1 MRKKEDESKRKKL
14 EEERI
19 RQLEERQKKQH
30 LDNLLVGLHITTNT
44 KDILVKHEIV
54 TAAALTMIG
63 VDKLE
68 QLGIKIGQVLEIKG
82 RFNENGTR
90 PSALQQSTIGAAVCV
105 FDLIYFLYLS

>member
-1 MRKKEDESKRKKL
+1 MIEKKEEDRKEKA
-14 EEERI
+14 EFER
-19 RQLEERQKKQH
+19 RKEALK
-30 LDNLLVGLHITTNT
+30 NLFADLQITAHTIN
-44 KDILVKHEIV
+44 ILVEHEIV

-105 FDLIYFLYLS
+105 FDLICFLYFS

>member
-1 MRKKEDESKRKKL
+1 MIEKKEEDRKEKA
-14 EEERI
+14 EFERKEA
-19 RQLEERQKKQH
+19 LK
-30 LDNLLVGLHITTNT
+30 NLFANLQITAHTIN
-44 KDILVKHEIV
+44 ILVEHEIV

-68 QLGIKIGQVLEIKG
+68 QLGIKIGQALEIKG

-105 FDLIYFLYLS
+105 FDLICFLYFS